1 MKDPDFSLLQQQVR
15 GCTACGLAATRQQA
29 VCGEGNFR
37 SKVMVIAQAPGE
49 LENKAGRMFVG
60 PSGKIF
66 RQLLTKS
73 RIGTDE
79 IYMTNLIKCYI
90 PKCRR
95 PSSREIAECSK
106 YLEQEIALVN
116 PKLIVPLGFHATRY
130 ILMRFDL
137 DRPASKDYHTLFGK
151 LIELDDQLIYP
162 LRHPTALLFNTE
174 KKDLMEKNYAA
185 FRSIMNN
192 PRDHYR

>member
-15 GCTACGLAATRQQA
+15 ECRACGLARTRLQA
-29 VCGEGNFR
+29 VCGEGY
-37 SKVMVIAQAPGE
+37 SKAKVMVIAQAPGE
-49 LENKAGRMFVG
+49 QENKTGRMFVG

-66 RQLLTKS
+66 RQLLKKS
-73 RIGTDE
+73 RITTNE

-95 PSSREIAECSK
+95 PSRGEIEACSK
-106 YLEQEIALVN
+106 HLEQELSLLK

-130 ILMRFDL
+130 ILKRFDL
-137 DRPASKDYHTLFGK
+137 VRPASKEYHMLFGK
-151 LIELDDQLIYP
+151 LIELSDPLIFP

-174 KKDLMEKNYAA
+174 KRDLMEKNYTGLRILMNE
-185 FRSIMNN
+185 FRN
-192 PRDHYR
+192 D